1 MSFVED
7 LDQYN
12 KLSSDQQKTA
22 KVRVTF
28 FGTEA
33 EMLVDMLVA
42 DVVQA
47 EKDIHN
53 LVMVCV
59 CLCVCVAVC
68 VCVCQ
73 RVCVCVC
80 VCACVCVCVC
90 VCVCA
95 YQEAPVS

>member
-1 MSFVED
+1 MRGVSFVED
-7 LDQYN
+7 LEQYY

-33 EMLVDMLVA
+33 EMLVDLRVA

-47 EKDIHN
+47 ENDIHN

-59 CLCVCVAVC
+59 C
-68 VCVCQ
+68 
-73 RVCVCVC
+73 VCVCVC
-80 VCACVCVCVC
+80 VVFASLFV
-90 VCVCA
+90 
-95 YQEAPVS
+95 

>member
-68 VCVCQ
+68 VCVPT
-73 RVCVCVC
+73 CVC

-90 VCVCA
+90 VCFVL
-95 YQEAPVS
+95 VSLFV